1 MHSTL
6 KTEVVSNGIRKHRL
20 RFSPEVRRVNKETA
34 DVIASRQR
42 ELVPVLTG
50 NLRDTIEVRETAQ
63 DSFEVIEGGP
73 TAHYAGYVEYGTER
87 QAAQPHARPAA
98 QFGLK
103 YQRTEYRRLKF

>member
-1 MHSTL
+1 M
-6 KTEVVSNGIRKHRL
+6 

-50 NLRDTIEVRETAQ
+50 NLLSTIEVVQEG
-63 DSFEVIEGGP
+63 DSYAVVEGGDRA
-73 TAHYAGYVEYGTER
+73 TYAGYVEYGTER